1 MDRSKVT
8 LAQRSALSPFG
19 AGSRICIGM
28 HLAWMELRLGA
39 ALFFRECRG
48 VRLGDGMTDEMMEME
63 NHFLIAPKAHKC
75 IVKLQ
80 DA

>member
-1 MDRSKVT
+1 
-8 LAQRSALSPFG
+8 
-19 AGSRICIGM
+19 
-28 HLAWMELRLGA
+28 MELRLGA

-48 VRLGDGMTDEMMEME
+48 VRLGVEMTDDMMEME

-80 DA
+80 AR

>member
-1 MDRSKVT
+1 MDKSKVT
-8 LAQRSALSPFG
+8 AAQKSALSPFG

-28 HLAWMELRLGA
+28 HLAYMELRLGA

-48 VRLGDGMTDEMMEME
+48 AKLGAGMTDDMMAME

-75 IVKLQ
+75 IIKL
-80 DA
+80 